1 MRPQS
6 RQYAENP
13 PWRFARCRHD
23 RQTCCDQNGEGLGPA
38 GLLDRN
44 SALFVGTFGLI
55 SQALADLVRA
65 AVVDGTIRADVDVAD
80 ILETLSGI
88 YAVPAAPD
96 WQ

>member
-1 MRPQS
+1 L
-6 RQYAENP
+6 
-13 PWRFARCRHD
+13 FA
-23 RQTCCDQNGEGLGPA
+23 
-38 GLLDRN
+38 
-44 SALFVGTFGLI
+44 GTFGLI